1 MPDSAS
7 TPTSIFARRV
17 GIVIGLVVAT
27 VLGLWFIG
35 SALQVLL
42 LVLAGVLLAVF
53 FRGLGR
59 WLSQHTPLSEG
70 WGALVALL
78 VTVLLLVGIG
88 WFLAPR
94 ISQQVTQ
101 LGQEL
106 PQSIARLKTQVQQY
120 SWGRK
125 LVSEIPS
132 GGDLE
137 EMLLSNKGN
146 WLNRSLGIFSSTLGV
161 LANTYIVLFVAAF
174 FLAQPQP
181 YKQGIILLVPKA
193 HRDRARQVLNQLG
206 RTLFR
211 WVLGKLFSMLVV
223 AILTAL
229 GLWLLGMPL
238 ALTLALFAG
247 LFSFIPNFGPLIGLA
262 PALLL
267 AFTQGPSMA
276 LYVVL
281 LYLGVQLVESN
292 LITPLVQRRMV
303 ELPPAL
309 VIISQVL
316 MGVFT
321 GGLGLLLA
329 TPIVAM
335 VLVLVK
341 MLYIHDVL
349 DDPQPEAEMGK
360 Q

>member
-1 MPDSAS
+1 MSDSSS
-7 TPTSIFARRV
+7 TSLFARRV
-17 GIVIGLVVAT
+17 GIVIGLVAAT
-27 VLGLWFIG
+27 ILGLLFIG
-35 SALQVLL
+35 TALQVLL
-42 LVLAGVLLAVF
+42 LVLASVLLAVF
-53 FRGLGR
+53 FRGLGA
-59 WLSQHTPLSEG
+59 WLHKHTPLSVG

-78 VTVLLLVGIG
+78 VAAAAIGGIG

-94 ISQQVTQ
+94 IGEQVQ
-101 LGQEL
+101 VLSEQL
-106 PQSIARLKTQVQQY
+106 PQSLEKLQQQLQRS
-120 SWGRK
+120 SWGHE
-125 LVSEIPS
+125 LLGQVPS
-132 GGDLE
+132 LNSLKDRVF
-137 EMLLSNKGN
+137 SNSST
-146 WLNRSLGIFSSTLGV
+146 WLQRSLGVVSSTVGV
-161 LANTYIVLFVAAF
+161 LANIYLVLFISAF
-174 FLAQPQP
+174 MIAEPAP
-181 YKQGIILLVPKA
+181 YRQGIILLAPKA
-193 HRDRARQVLNQLG
+193 HRNRAREVLDQLG
-206 RTLFR
+206 STLFR
-211 WVLGKLFSMLVV
+211 WLLGKLFSMLVV
-223 AILTAL
+223 TVLTAL

-247 LFSFIPNFGPLIGLA
+247 LLSFIPNFGPLLGLL

-267 AFTQGPSMA
+267 AFVQGPDMA

-281 LYLGVQLVESN
+281 LYLVVQLVESN

-335 VLVLVK
+335 LLVLVK

-349 DDPQPEAEMGK
+349 DDPKPEQAMEKG
-360 Q
+360 